1 MAALASQ
8 LRLMGRI
15 IQYCFLA
22 LVCGFILRAD
32 NEFTIPLDDGSEIPQ
47 GIVVAV
53 KPTPKSTF
61 AFGES
66 NCATAWCVGYEIRR
80 FGRLDIL
87 ERPLSLKLQFNHG
100 GLCKGVPGQWSESAD
115 EVIFRHPNQR
125 KADFILKTQTAAPL
139 RSSTGR
145 SSPPRLGRRSLLSEN
160 PQRQI
165 SLTRLKA
172 IQTSA

>member
-8 LRLMGRI
+8 LRPMGRI

-47 GIVVAV
+47 GIVVEV

-115 EVIFRHPNQR
+115 EVISGTRTKER
-125 KADFILKTQTAAPL
+125 RI
-139 RSSTGR
+139 SS
-145 SSPPRLGRRSLLSEN
+145 
-160 PQRQI
+160 
-165 SLTRLKA
+165 
-172 IQTSA
+172 

>member
-61 AFGES
+61 AFWRVELRDS
-66 NCATAWCVGYEIRR
+66 LVRR
-80 FGRLDIL
+80 TMR
-87 ERPLSLKLQFNHG
+87 SG
-100 GLCKGVPGQWSESAD
+100 GLGGSTSWSER
-115 EVIFRHPNQR
+115 FR
-125 KADFILKTQTAAPL
+125 
-139 RSSTGR
+139 
-145 SSPPRLGRRSLLSEN
+145 
-160 PQRQI
+160 
-165 SLTRLKA
+165 
-172 IQTSA
+172 